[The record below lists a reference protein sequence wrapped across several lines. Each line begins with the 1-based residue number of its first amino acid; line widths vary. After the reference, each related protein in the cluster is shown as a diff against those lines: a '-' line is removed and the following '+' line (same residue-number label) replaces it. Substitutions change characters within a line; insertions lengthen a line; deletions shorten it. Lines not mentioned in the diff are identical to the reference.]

1 VQAAFGDDGG
11 REAADEEPDN
21 QAAFGDDG
29 GREATDEEPD
39 NQTAFALA
47 ETTRH
52 SRFPAE
58 RATLM
63 R

>member
-21 QAAFGDDG
+21 QV
-29 GREATDEEPD
+29 
-39 NQTAFALA
+39 AFAVA
-47 ETTRH
+47 ETARH

-58 RATLM
+58 RATLK